1 MALPSSITHG
11 QKENGRLAFY
21 QRRRKV
27 KKKERKELK
36 RIE

>member
-11 QKENGRLAFY
+11 QKENGRLTFY

-27 KKKERKELK
+27 KKKKKEK
-36 RIE
+36 N